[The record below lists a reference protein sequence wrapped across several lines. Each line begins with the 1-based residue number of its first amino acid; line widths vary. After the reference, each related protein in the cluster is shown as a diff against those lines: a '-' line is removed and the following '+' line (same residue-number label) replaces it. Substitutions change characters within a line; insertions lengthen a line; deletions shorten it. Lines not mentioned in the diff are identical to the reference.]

1 MDISIIA
8 LLLFGSLL
16 VVMALG
22 IPVAFGMG
30 IVSIVFGFIFA
41 GGLASFD
48 AFLLGSYSK
57 AIEFTLSA
65 IPLYILMA
73 AILQYSDIAEDLFEF
88 VYRWLGGVKGG
99 LVAGATI
106 ISSIFA
112 AMVGIATVATA
123 TLGMTARPAML
134 QRGYDDKLIM
144 GSIIAGG
151 ALGILIPPSV
161 LMIIYASE
169 ARVSAGAMFMGGIIP
184 GIIAAILFI
193 IYGMMR
199 CFINPSMGPAVP
211 ESERY
216 SFAEKLASLKSV
228 ILPLLVI
235 TGVLVSIYTGVATPS
250 EAAAFGVVGSLIAAA
265 VKKKLTFDNTKK
277 ILTMTVNLS
286 VMVLWIV
293 MSAAAYSRIVTVTGV
308 GGWFADL
315 ITNID
320 MAPWV
325 IILMMQLIFFFLG
338 MFIDPTAIVL
348 ITGPLFLP
356 VILELG
362 YDPVWYGVLFVINM
376 CMAYMTPPFGFNL
389 FVMRGIAKDTSI
401 GEIYKAVWP
410 FVGLYALVLLLVA
423 LFPQL
428 VLWLPS
434 VMNQ

>member
-1 MDISIIA
+1 MDVGIIA

-16 VVMALG
+16 VVMAMG

-30 IVSIVFGFIFA
+30 IVSVIFGILFA
-41 GGLASFD
+41 GGFVNLDSFM
-48 AFLLGSYSK
+48 LGSYSK

-73 AILQYSDIAEDLFEF
+73 AILQYSDIAEDMFDC
-88 VYRWLGGVKGG
+88 VYRWLGGARGG
-99 LVAGATI
+99 LIAGTTA

-169 ARVSAGAMFMGGIIP
+169 ARVSAGAMFMGGIVP
-184 GIIAAILFI
+184 GLLAATIFI
-193 IYGMMR
+193 TYALIR
-199 CFINPSMGPAVP
+199 CWINPSLGPAVP
-211 ESERY
+211 KEER
-216 SFAEKLASLKSV
+216 FTFKEKLAALRSI

-235 TGVLVSIYTGVATPS
+235 VGVLVSIYTGIATPS
-250 EAAAFGVVGSLIAAA
+250 EAASFGVVGSLLAAA
-265 VKKKLTFDNTKK
+265 LKRKLTFKNIKS

-308 GGWFADL
+308 GSWFADL
-315 ITNID
+315 ITGFD
-320 MAPWV
+320 TEPWV
-325 IILMMQLIFFFLG
+325 ILLLMQVIFFFLG

-356 VILELG
+356 VVTALG

-389 FVMRGIAKDTSI
+389 FVMRGIAKDTNI
-401 GEIYKAVWP
+401 NEIYKSVWP
-410 FVGLYALVLLLVA
+410 FVGLYALVLLIVA

-428 VLWLPS
+428 VLWLPRIMS
-434 VMNQ
+434 